1 MKRLFTLLL
10 LIFNL
15 SVSAQNLVSAR
26 EIIDTLTSAT
36 LWGRG
41 YTRGGMQ
48 KAAAYIT
55 EEFKRAGLQPMAGE
69 NYNQD
74 FSYPVNTFPGKME
87 VNINGKKLV
96 PGKDFII
103 APSSSGLKVK
113 AELEQLD
120 SITFISRENRLM
132 ILKQDKLTWG
142 TAQQA
147 EDFTVVLLDKKAMT
161 ELPEAVELQVEN
173 DLIPEFKT
181 SNLCGM
187 VKGTLHPDSVILF
200 TAHYDHLGGMGE
212 NTYFPGANDNASGVA
227 LLLSLARYYAA
238 HPQPYSIGFICFAGE
253 EAGLLGS
260 AYFTE
265 HPLIQLAHI
274 RFLLNV
280 DIVGTGEKGITVVN
294 STLHP
299 KEFAV
304 LNRLNAKYKY
314 LPAINPRGPAA
325 NSDHYNFTQK
335 GVPAFFIYT
344 QGGINAYHDIFDRA
358 ATLPLTKFK
367 QLYHLFIGFNA
378 SLMR

>member
-1 MKRLFTLLL
+1 MKRLFTFLLF
-10 LIFNL
+10 IFTS
-15 SVSAQNLVSAR
+15 SVSAQDLISAR
-26 EIIDTLTSAT
+26 QIIDTLTSSA

-41 YTRGGMQ
+41 YTKDGMQ
-48 KAAAYIT
+48 KAATYIA
-55 EEFKRAGLQPMAGE
+55 EEFKHAGLAPMAGKS
-69 NYNQD
+69 YNQE

-87 VNINGKKLV
+87 VIINGKTLV
-96 PGKDFII
+96 PGKDYII
-103 APSSSGLKVK
+103 APSSKGLKVQT
-113 AELEQLD
+113 ELEQLD
-120 SITFISRENRLM
+120 SITFISKENRLL

-142 TAQQA
+142 AAQQA
-147 EDFTVVLLDKKAMT
+147 EDFTVVQLDKKAMS
-161 ELPEAVELQVEN
+161 ELPETIGLQVEN
-173 DLIPEFKT
+173 VFVPEFKT

-187 VKGTLHPDSVILF
+187 VKGTLYPDSVLLF

-227 LLLSLARYYAA
+227 LLLSLAKYYAA

-265 HPLIQLAHI
+265 HPLIPLANI

-280 DIVGTGEKGITVVN
+280 DIAGTGEKGITVVN

-299 KEFAV
+299 KEFSV
-304 LNRLNAKYKY
+304 LNRLNVKYKY
-314 LPAINPRGPAA
+314 FSAINPRGPAA

-344 QGGINAYHDIFDRA
+344 QGGISAYHDVFDRA
-358 ATLPLTKFK
+358 VTLPLTKFK
-367 QLYHLFIGFNA
+367 ELYRLFIGFNA
-378 SLMR
+378 RLMK

>member
-15 SVSAQNLVSAR
+15 SVSAQDLVSAR
-26 EIIDTLTSAT
+26 KIIDTLTSVT
-36 LWGRG
+36 FWGRG
-41 YTRGGMQ
+41 YTKGGMQ
-48 KAAAYIT
+48 KAATYIA

-69 NYNQD
+69 HYQQD
-74 FSYPVNTFPGKME
+74 FSYPVNTFPAKME
-87 VNINGKKLV
+87 VSINGQKLF

-113 AELEQLD
+113 TELEQLD

-142 TAQQA
+142 AAQQA
-147 EDFTVVLLDKKAMT
+147 EDFTVVQLDKKAMT
-161 ELPEAVELQVEN
+161 ELPEVIDLQVEN
-173 DLIPEFKT
+173 DFIPEFKA

-187 VKGTLHPDSVILF
+187 VKGTLHPDSVLLF

-227 LLLSLARYYAA
+227 LLLSLAKYYAA
-238 HPQPYSIGFICFAGE
+238 HPQPYSIAFICFAGE

-265 HPLIQLAHI
+265 HPLIPLAHI

-280 DIVGTGEKGITVVN
+280 DMVGTGEKGITVVN

-344 QGGINAYHDIFDRA
+344 QGGINAYHDVFDRA

-367 QLYHLFIGFNA
+367 QLYRLFIGFNA
-378 SLMR
+378 RLMR